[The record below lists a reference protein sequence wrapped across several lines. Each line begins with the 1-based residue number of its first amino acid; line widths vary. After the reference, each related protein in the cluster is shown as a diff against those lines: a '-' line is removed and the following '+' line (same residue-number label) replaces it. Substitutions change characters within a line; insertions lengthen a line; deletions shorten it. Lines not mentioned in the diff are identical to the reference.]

1 MSYNGISAFRFN
13 DGHVSWELVPTVDQR
28 APAPGAD
35 SNPGDWQGSG
45 CLTGYGRRTRVDLAG
60 LQRGVFG
67 VNDSFGD
74 LRRAGS

>member
-45 CLTGYGRRTRVDLAG
+45 CLTGYGRRTRVVADGFRGEVVDL
-60 LQRGVFG
+60 
-67 VNDSFGD
+67 NDF
-74 LRRAGS
+74 RRADP